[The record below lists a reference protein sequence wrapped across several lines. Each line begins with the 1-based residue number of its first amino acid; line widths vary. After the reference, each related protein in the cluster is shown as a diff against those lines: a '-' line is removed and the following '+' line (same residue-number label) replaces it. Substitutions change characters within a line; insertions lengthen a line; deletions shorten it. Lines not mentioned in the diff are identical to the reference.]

1 MASQK
6 DIDNRLPITGALMLA
21 TLMNTLD
28 QTIAN
33 VALPHIQGS
42 VSASA
47 DQIVWVLTSY
57 IIATAIMTPL
67 SGWLSQKIGRKT
79 MFLFSIAGFTGASVL
94 CGVATSLPEIV
105 VFRLVQGIAGA
116 SLIPLS
122 QTVMLDVYPQ
132 KMIPRVMSIWSAAV
146 ILGPIIGPTLGGWLT
161 EDFSWRWVF
170 YINVPIGILAFLGIW
185 TFMDRD
191 DGGRQR
197 PFDVLGFGSLV
208 LFIVGFQLM
217 VDRGPG
223 QDWFDSRE
231 IWIEA
236 AIGGAGFFVFVVQTM
251 TGKHPFFHRD
261 LAMDSNFVATTMFS
275 MTTMVLLFSSSALLP
290 SMMQNLLGYSALQAG
305 VASMT
310 RGLGSL
316 IAFLSVPFLVG
327 RLGPRKVLLVG
338 ILLSAYAMWQMGHF
352 DLSMTAGPIE
362 VAGFIQGMGT
372 GLLFAPLNT
381 LASARLAPIHRTE
394 GTIVSTMAR
403 SIGSSAGIS
412 IVQAILIRDAAVAH
426 SRLAEHIT
434 VTDPVLRSTLPK
446 AFSLSGPGLAAL
458 NGEVTRQGTMI
469 SYDAVFGAMGALT
482 LLMVPALLILKP
494 PPPPQTSPK
503 GEGAPATP
511 PTHEVHVD

>member
-6 DIDNRLPITGALMLA
+6 DIANRVPITGALMLA

-47 DQIVWVLTSY
+47 DQITWVLTSY

-105 VFRLVQGIAGA
+105 VFRLIQGIAGA

-122 QTVMLDVYPQ
+122 QTVMLDIYPQ

-146 ILGPIIGPTLGGWLT
+146 ILGPIIGPTLGGYLT

-185 TFMDRD
+185 TFMDAD
-191 DGGRQR
+191 PGGRQR
-197 PFDVLGFGSLV
+197 PFDFLGFGALV
-208 LFIVGFQLM
+208 LFVAGFQLM
-217 VDRGPG
+217 LDRGPT
-223 QDWFDSRE
+223 QDWLDSKE

-236 AIGGAGFFVFVVQTM
+236 AIGAAGLFVFVVQTA
-251 TGKHPFFHRD
+251 TAPNPFFHRD
-261 LAMDSNFVATTMFS
+261 LAKDTNFLATTVFS
-275 MTTMVLLFSSSALLP
+275 LMTMVLLFSTSALLP

-310 RGLGSL
+310 RGVGSF
-316 IAFLSVPFLVG
+316 IAFLAVPLLVA
-327 RLGPRKVLLVG
+327 RFGPRKVLLVG
-338 ILLSAYAMWQMGHF
+338 IMLSAFALWSMGQF

-362 VAGFIQGMGT
+362 VAGFIQGLGT

-381 LASARLAPIHRTE
+381 LAYATLAPVHRTE

-412 IVQAILIRDAAVAH
+412 VLQAILIRDAALAH

-434 VTDPVLRSTLPK
+434 VTDPVLRWSLPS

-469 SYDAVFGAMGALT
+469 SYDAVFAALG
-482 LLMVPALLILKP
+482 VAARERAPALLILKP
-494 PPPPQTSPK
+494 PRPQPT
-503 GEGAPATP
+503 GAAPA
-511 PTHEVHVD
+511 HEVMAD

>member
-6 DIDNRLPITGALMLA
+6 DIANRIPITGALMLA

-28 QTIAN
+28 STIAN
-33 VALPHIQGS
+33 VALPHMQGS

-79 MFLFSIAGFTGASVL
+79 MFLASIAGFTLASIL
-94 CGVATSLPEIV
+94 CGIATSLPELVI
-105 VFRLVQGIAGA
+105 FRLLQGIAGA
-116 SLIPLS
+116 SLMPLS
-122 QTVMLDVYPQ
+122 QATMLDIYPQ
-132 KMIPRVMSIWSAAV
+132 RLIPRVMSIWSAAV

-197 PFDVLGFGSLV
+197 PFDFVGFGALV
-208 LFIVGFQLM
+208 LFIGGFQLL
-217 VDRGPG
+217 VDRGPS
-223 QDWFDSRE
+223 QDWFDSQE

-236 AIGGAGFFVFVVQTM
+236 AICGAGLWIFVVQTM
-251 TGKHPFFHRD
+251 TAEHPFFHRD
-261 LAMDSNFVATTMFS
+261 LAKDGNFVGATFFGMFVG
-275 MTTMVLLFSSSALLP
+275 VLLFSTSALLP

-310 RGLGSL
+310 RGVGSL
-316 IAFLSVPFLVG
+316 IAFLAVPMLMVRF
-327 RLGPRKVLLVG
+327 GPRPVLLVG
-338 ILLSAYAMWQMGHF
+338 ILLSSLALWQMGQF

-362 VAGFIQGMGT
+362 WAGFIQGLGT

-381 LASARLAPIHRTE
+381 LAYAKLAPVHRTE
-394 GTIVSTMAR
+394 GTIVATMAR
-403 SIGSSAGIS
+403 SLGASVGIS
-412 IVQAILIRDAAVAH
+412 ALQAMLIRDSAAAH
-426 SRLAEHIT
+426 SGLSTHVT
-434 VTDPVLRSTLPK
+434 VTDPVLRWAMPQ
-446 AFSLSGPGLAAL
+446 AFNLHSVPGLSAL
-458 NGEVTRQGTMI
+458 NGELTRQGAMI
-469 SYDAVFGAMGALT
+469 SYDALFSGMAIGCLFLAP
-482 LLMVPALLILKP
+482 LLLWLKP
-494 PPPPQTSPK
+494 PREPPPSGP
-503 GEGAPATP
+503 GMAI
-511 PTHEVHVD
+511 D

>member
-6 DIDNRLPITGALMLA
+6 DIANRLPITGALMLS

-79 MFLFSIAGFTGASVL
+79 MFLFSIAGFTAASVL
-94 CGVATSLPEIV
+94 CGLATSLPEIV
-105 VFRLVQGIAGA
+105 GFRLIQGIAGA

-122 QTVMLDVYPQ
+122 QTVMLDIYPPRL
-132 KMIPRVMSIWSAAV
+132 IPRVMSIWSAAV

-161 EDFSWRWVF
+161 EELSWRWVF

-197 PFDVLGFGSLV
+197 PFDFLGFSALV
-208 LFIVGFQLM
+208 LFVGGFQMM
-217 VDRGPG
+217 VDRGPTL
-223 QDWFDSRE
+223 DWFDSQE

-236 AIGGAGFFVFVVQTM
+236 AICAVGFYVFVVQTM
-251 TGKHPFFHRD
+251 TAPNPFFHRD
-261 LAMDSNFVATTMFS
+261 LAKDTNFVATTLFGMVVG
-275 MTTMVLLFSSSALLP
+275 VLLFSTSALLP
-290 SMMQNLLGYSALQAG
+290 SMMQNLLGYSALQSG
-305 VASMT
+305 IASMT
-310 RGLGSL
+310 RGVGSF
-316 IAFLSVPFLVG
+316 IAFLAVPMVVARFG
-327 RLGPRKVLLVG
+327 ARRTLLAG
-338 ILLSAYAMWQMGHF
+338 ILLSSLALWQMGQF

-362 VAGFIQGMGT
+362 TAGFIQGLGT

-381 LASARLAPIHRTE
+381 LAYAKLAPIHRTE
-394 GTIVSTMAR
+394 GTIVATMAR
-403 SIGSSAGIS
+403 SLGSSAGIS
-412 IVQAILIRDAAVAH
+412 LLQAMLIRDAAVSHA
-426 SRLAEHIT
+426 RLTEHVT
-434 VTDPVLRSTLPK
+434 VTDPVLRWALPRLFDLQST
-446 AFSLSGPGLAAL
+446 PGLSAL

-469 SYDAVFGAMGALT
+469 SYDALFAAMAVGT
-482 LLMVPALLILKP
+482 LFLAPVLLFLKP
-494 PPPPQTSPK
+494 PAAPPPIS
-503 GEGAPATP
+503 AHDAA
-511 PTHEVHVD
+511 VD